1 MKNNNSVAAAAA
13 NAARLEK
20 MRKNLE
26 TLENAAAV
34 ILEKEEKTAADRLAL
49 LSLLN
54 IAFHKSGKIE
64 DIASIDGT
72 AACDFCAKMRGAA
85 AKNPLIICGYCYAAA
100 DAWKEAAWR
109 RHKLNAKILSSVLF
123 SADELQTVNIP
134 AMECRINEDGDI
146 INAIHAQNI
155 LRLAAVHPWV
165 KFGFWFKHAAAVEK
179 ALKNE
184 GIFIRDE
191 LPKNITFVQSSV
203 LIGVPAFPVWFA
215 DCVFTVFPDMETTEN
230 AIARGAFPCNGRKC
244 KECGKNCYNHCN
256 HVPAVQYIAEY
267 LRCSAEKREG
277 IVTAY
282 YEYMAENDCCA
293 M

>member
-72 AACDFCAKMRGAA
+72 AACDFCAMMRRAA
-85 AKNPLIICGYCYAAA
+85 AHNPLIVCGYCYAAA

-109 RHKLNAKILSSVLF
+109 RHKLNARILSTVLF
-123 SADELQTVNIP
+123 TEDELQTLAIP
-134 AMECRINEDGDI
+134 SMRCRINEDGDVV
-146 INAIHAQNI
+146 NVTHARNI
-155 LRLAAVHPWV
+155 LRIQKTHEYIN
-165 KFGFWFKHAAAVEK
+165 FGFWFKNAPAVAD
-179 ALKNE
+179 ALRLE
-184 GIFIRDE
+184 GYNRRED
-191 LPKNITFVQSSV
+191 LPDNVRFVQSSV
-203 LIGVPAFPVWFA
+203 LIGIPALPVWFA
-215 DCVFTVFPDMETTEN
+215 DCVFTVFPDMETTES
-230 AIARGAFPCNGRKC
+230 AISQGAFPCNGRKC
-244 KECGKNCYNHCN
+244 KTCGFNCYKRGAHAL
-256 HVPAVQYIAEY
+256 PVQYIAEF
-267 LRCSAEKREG
+267 LRCSAEKRES
-277 IVTAY
+277 IVNAY
-282 YEYMAENDCCA
+282 YEYAAENDCYA